1 MTILRFQLFHKDLN
15 TQVVGGMELLEQWAA
30 DSNTILWFDIDGAI
44 DETTAQLL
52 HERIGLHPL
61 AIQDASRERHPP
73 KIEEF
78 DDYTFLLYK
87 GLSADSESIDCSTIQ
102 IALFVGER
110 FLVSR
115 HSGES
120 PSIARLRKEIED
132 DVSLFAR
139 GPGAM
144 TVRLARFMVD
154 RYLKILL
161 DLEPRLEFLEES
173 LMGEAGDAVLAELV
187 THKSDLTRLQRTFYY
202 HTEVVRELDNL
213 PHPGF
218 TAEEQHGL
226 TDVYEHQER
235 VGSLCSMYYQLASD
249 LIEGY
254 ISVSSHRLNQIMRVL
269 TIITAIFVPL
279 SFLAGIYGMNFEYMP
294 ELHSPWGYFGL
305 ITAMGIIATALLFL
319 FYRKKWFS

>member
-1 MTILRFQLFHKDLN
+1 MTISRFQLFQKELN
-15 TQVVGGMELLEQWAA
+15 TQVVGGMELLDQWE
-30 DSNTILWFDIDGAI
+30 SNPNTVLWFDIDGAI
-44 DETTAQLL
+44 DESTAQLL
-52 HERIGLHPL
+52 QERIGLHPL
-61 AIQDASRERHPP
+61 AIQDASRDRHPP
-73 KIEEF
+73 KIEEYE
-78 DDYTFLLYK
+78 DHTFLIFK
-87 GLSADSESIDCSTIQ
+87 GLSADSENIACRTIQ

-120 PSIARLRKEIED
+120 PSIARLRKEIEED
-132 DVSLFAR
+132 ARLFAT

-144 TVRLARFMVD
+144 TVRLGRLMVD

-173 LMGEAGDAVLAELV
+173 LMGEAGDAVLSELV
-187 THKSDLTRLQRTFYY
+187 THKSDLTRLQRTLYY
-202 HTEVVRELDNL
+202 HTQVVRELDSL

-218 TAEEQHGL
+218 SADQQHGL

-235 VGSLCSMYYQLASD
+235 VGSLCNMYYQLASD

-294 ELHSPWGYFGL
+294 ELHTPWGYFGL
-305 ITAMGIIATALLFL
+305 IGVMGLIAVSLLYL
-319 FYRKKWFS
+319 FYRKKWFR

>member
-1 MTILRFQLFHKDLN
+1 MTVLRFQLFNKEQN
-15 TQVVGGMELLEQWAA
+15 TLMVGGIELLEQWAGEP
-30 DSNTILWFDIDGAI
+30 NTILWFDIDGDI
-44 DETTAQLL
+44 DEATALL
-52 HERIGLHPL
+52 LQQRIGLHPL
-61 AIQDASRERHPP
+61 AIQDASRDRHPP
-73 KIEEF
+73 KIEDF
-78 DDYTFLLYK
+78 DGHTFLIFK

-110 FLVSR
+110 FLVTR

-120 PSIARLRKEIED
+120 YSINRLRQEVEAD
-132 DVSLFAR
+132 TSLFSS

-144 TVRLARFMVD
+144 TVRLGRLMVN
-154 RYLKILL
+154 RYLRILL
-161 DLEPRLEFLEES
+161 DLEPRLEYLEET
-173 LMGEAGDAVLAELV
+173 LMGKTGDAVLAELV
-187 THKSDLTRLQRTFYY
+187 TYKSDLIRLQRIFYY
-202 HTEVVRELDNL
+202 HVQVVSELNNS

-226 TDVYEHQER
+226 TDVYEQQER
-235 VGSLCSMYYQLASD
+235 VSSLCNMYYQLATD
-249 LIEGY
+249 LIDGY

-305 ITAMGIIATALLFL
+305 ITAMALIAASLLVL
-319 FYRKKWFS
+319 FYRKKWFQ

>member
-15 TQVVGGMELLEQWAA
+15 AQTVGGVELLEQWSA
-30 DSNTILWFDIDGAI
+30 DPDTILWLDIDGAI
-44 DETTAQLL
+44 DESTAQLL
-52 HERIGLHPL
+52 QERIGLHPL
-61 AIQDASRERHPP
+61 AISDASRERHPP

-78 DDYTFLLYK
+78 DDYTFLIYK
-87 GLSADSESIDCSTIQ
+87 GLAAGSESIDCSTIQ
-102 IALFVGER
+102 IALFVSER

-120 PSIARLRKEIED
+120 PSIERLRKELEH

-139 GPGAM
+139 GAGAM
-144 TVRLARFMVD
+144 TVRLVRFMVD

-173 LMGEAGDAVLAELV
+173 LMGEHGDAVLAELV

-202 HTEVVRELDNL
+202 HTQVVRELNNL

-226 TDVYEHQER
+226 TDIYEHQER
-235 VGSLCSMYYQLASD
+235 VGSLCNMYYQLASD

-305 ITAMGIIATALLFL
+305 IGFMGLIAVSLIYL
-319 FYRKKWFS
+319 FYRKKWFR

>member
-1 MTILRFQLFHKDLN
+1 MTVLRFQLFNKEQN
-15 TQVVGGMELLEQWAA
+15 TLMVGGIELLEQWAGEP
-30 DSNTILWFDIDGAI
+30 NTILWFDIDGDI
-44 DETTAQLL
+44 DEATALL
-52 HERIGLHPL
+52 LQQRIGLHPL
-61 AIQDASRERHPP
+61 AIQDASRDRHPP
-73 KIEEF
+73 KIEDF
-78 DDYTFLLYK
+78 DGYTFLIFK

-110 FLVSR
+110 FLVTR

-120 PSIARLRKEIED
+120 YSINRLRQEVEAD
-132 DVSLFAR
+132 TSLFSS

-144 TVRLARFMVD
+144 TVRLGRLMVN
-154 RYLKILL
+154 RYLRILL
-161 DLEPRLEFLEES
+161 DLEPRLEYLEET
-173 LMGEAGDAVLAELV
+173 LMGKTGDAVLAELV
-187 THKSDLTRLQRTFYY
+187 TYKSDLIRLQRIFYY
-202 HTEVVRELDNL
+202 HVQVVSELNNS

-226 TDVYEHQER
+226 TDVYEQQER
-235 VGSLCSMYYQLASD
+235 VSSLCNMYYQLATD
-249 LIEGY
+249 LIDGY

-305 ITAMGIIATALLFL
+305 ITAMALIAASLLVL
-319 FYRKKWFS
+319 FYRKKWFQ

>member
-1 MTILRFQLFHKDLN
+1 MLTFQLYHKN
-15 TQVVGGMELLEQWAA
+15 QNIQTTGGAELLDQW
-30 DSNTILWFDIDGAI
+30 SNDIDTVLWLDINGVLE
-44 DETTAQLL
+44 DSTTEMLQDRL
-52 HERIGLHPL
+52 GLHAL
-61 AIQDASRERHPP
+61 ALQDASRDRHPP
-73 KIEEF
+73 KIEDF
-78 DDYTFLLYK
+78 DDHTFLIFK

-120 PSIARLRKEIED
+120 SSIAKLRKELDD
-132 DVSLFAR
+132 DVALFAS

-144 TVRLARFMVD
+144 TVRLSRLIVN

-173 LMGEAGDAVLAELV
+173 LMGKSGDAVLAELV

-202 HTEVVRELDNL
+202 HTELVRELDNL

-218 TAEEQHGL
+218 TSKEQHGL
-226 TDVYEHQER
+226 TDVLEQQER
-235 VGSLCSMYYQLASD
+235 AGSLCSMYYQLATD
-249 LIEGY
+249 LIDGY
-254 ISVSSHRLNQIMRVL
+254 ISVSSHRLNQIMRIL

-305 ITAMGIIATALLFL
+305 IGVMAFIATSLLVL
-319 FYRKKWFS
+319 FYRKKWFQ

>member
-1 MTILRFQLFHKDLN
+1 MTILRFQLFHKEHN
-15 TQVVGGMELLEQWAA
+15 TQMVGGVELLEQWIS
-30 DSNTILWFDIDGAI
+30 DSNTVLWFDIDGAI
-44 DETTAQLL
+44 DEATAQLL
-52 HERIGLHPL
+52 EEKIGLHPL

-73 KIEEF
+73 KIEDF
-78 DDYTFLLYK
+78 DDYTFLIFK

-120 PSIARLRKEIED
+120 FSINRLRQEI
-132 DVSLFAR
+132 DVDTNMFSR

-144 TVRLARFMVD
+144 TVRLGRLMVN
-154 RYLKILL
+154 RYLRILL
-161 DLEPRLEFLEES
+161 DLEPRLEFLEET
-173 LMGEAGDAVLAELV
+173 LMGEAGDDVLAELV
-187 THKSDLTRLQRTFYY
+187 THKSDLIRLQRIFYY
-202 HTEVVRELDNL
+202 HIQVVSELNNSL
-213 PHPGF
+213 HPGF
-218 TAEEQHGL
+218 STKEKHEL
-226 TDVYEHQER
+226 TDVYEQQER
-235 VGSLCSMYYQLASD
+235 VGSLCNMYYQLATD

-305 ITAMGIIATALLFL
+305 IAVMGLIATALLFL
-319 FYRKKWFS
+319 FYRKKWFR